1 MPRTARRPDW
11 SPLEDALRALG
22 ADEHEF
28 LEEAVIALGEG
39 LRRMQSGDPASELSS
54 ADAAVLRIGGFT
66 LEPRRQREP
75 DVAARTAARAA
86 VMLFEAKT
94 ATEVAGALRVSAT
107 RIRQRAAERTLY
119 ALRDGGEWRF
129 PRWQFDPGTGRE
141 IPGLAAVIPSLS
153 PDLHPIAVYRFLT
166 EPSPDLEIED
176 QPVSP
181 ISWLS
186 SGGDPG
192 PVAVIAAAL

>member
-1 MPRTARRPDW
+1 MAKAARRPDW
-11 SPLEDALRALG
+11 SPLEDALEALG

-39 LRRMQSGDPASELSS
+39 LRRGQPGDPASQLSGPEAS
-54 ADAAVLRIGGFT
+54 LLRLGGFA
-66 LEPRRQREP
+66 LEPRCPGEP

-86 VMLFEAKT
+86 VMLFQAKT
-94 ATEVAGALRVSAT
+94 ASEVGVALRVSAT
-107 RIRQRAAERTLY
+107 RIRQRAIERTLY
-119 ALRDGGEWRF
+119 AIRDGGEWRF

-141 IPGLAAVIPSLS
+141 VPGLAAVIPLLS

-166 EPSPDLEIED
+166 EPCPDLEIED
-176 QPVSP
+176 EPVSP

-192 PVAVIAAAL
+192 PVGAIAAAL